1 MPDADVEL
9 MTLEQRKKWLK
20 LNAEGRKKARGELTS
35 RRLEGIPYMPG
46 ADNVLVLRMPPP
58 AVEKVTAGG
67 LHIPETSQEEPE
79 PKSEGYLLEGGPMAL
94 DAFLDEGYVV
104 GDKVQIGR
112 FAGWEKEF
120 QADQEGK
127 SKPKILQMK
136 AGDVIGSFDLLDRL
150 DGAKPTMA
158 RTLDPTTERHVIR
171 VL

>member
-1 MPDADVEL
+1 MPDM
-9 MTLEQRKKWLK
+9 MTAQQRKTWSRL
-20 LNAEGRKKARGELTS
+20 AVEGRKKAAAELS
-35 RRLEGIPYMPG
+35 ARALEGIPYMPG

-58 AVEKVTAGG
+58 TVQKVTAGG

-79 PKSEGYLLEGGPMAL
+79 PKSEGYLLEAGPQAL
-94 DAFLDEGYVV
+94 DAFLDHGYLI

-120 QADQEGK
+120 AADKDGT

-136 AGDVIGSFDLLDRL
+136 AGDIIGSFNLLDRL
-150 DGAKPTMA
+150 RGPKPTMELV
-158 RTLDPTTERHVIR
+158 LDEQTEEHVIR